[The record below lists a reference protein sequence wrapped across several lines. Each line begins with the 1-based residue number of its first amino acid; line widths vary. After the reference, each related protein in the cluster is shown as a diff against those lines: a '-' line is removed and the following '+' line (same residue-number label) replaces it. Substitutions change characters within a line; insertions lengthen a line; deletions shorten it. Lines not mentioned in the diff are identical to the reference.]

1 MKVYFIENEN
11 PYRTSSG
18 GIMSYLMNLSKFLR
32 TKNVE
37 TVLCGVGKEN
47 NGSNQVFTE
56 FKQILPE
63 SDPSNYKYIFALFS
77 KLKEL
82 SVTDETIIHAQ
93 RPDMLIPAIFFFRKT
108 KLVCSLHGAHDLAVY
123 DKKGFIQ
130 GIIYQLLQ
138 SIAFR
143 FADLLIAVDK
153 NTKDYYVRKYPS
165 IKNKIKLI
173 PIAVDT
179 DKFFPMDS
187 EMIRKKYHF
196 SKKDKIIIFVGRI
209 EKEKN
214 VKFIIDSFVHV
225 QKKIGNVKLLLVGSG
240 RQEEEYKAYVS
251 QKGIKDVFFKGE
263 VANEIIPELLNCA
276 DVFAFS
282 SLYEGSPT
290 VIKEALA
297 CNIPIVSVN
306 VGDVKSMINDLDG
319 CFLAERDITDFSSKL
334 INILNNRG
342 KFAGRKRALEFN
354 SDSIGQ
360 MTLNLYKK
368 LQGQN

>member
-1 MKVYFIENEN
+1 MKIFFLENEN

-18 GIMSYLMNLSKFLR
+18 GIMSYLMNLSNFLR
-32 TKNVE
+32 TQNVD

-47 NGSNQVFTE
+47 NKHDQVFTD

-63 SDPSNYKYIFALFS
+63 SEPSNYKYIFALFS
-77 KLKEL
+77 KIKKL
-82 SVTDETIIHAQ
+82 SVMSETIIHAQ
-93 RPDMLIPAIFFFRKT
+93 RPDMLIPAIIFLRKT

-130 GIIYQLLQ
+130 GTIYQLLQ
-138 SIAFR
+138 SIAFK

-153 NTKDYYVRKYPS
+153 NTKDYYTRKYPS
-165 IKNKIKLI
+165 IKSKIKLI

-179 DKFFPMDS
+179 DKFFPMDKV
-187 EMIRKKYHF
+187 ITKKKYDF
-196 SKKDKIIIFVGRI
+196 SKKDKIIIFVGRL

-214 VKFIIDSFVHV
+214 VKFIIDSFIEV
-225 QKKIGNVKLLLVGSG
+225 QKQIGNVKLLLVGSG
-240 RQEEEYKAYVS
+240 RQEEEYKLYVS
-251 QKGIKDVFFKGE
+251 QKGIKDIIFKGE

-297 CNIPIVSVN
+297 CNIPIVSVD
-306 VGDVKSMINDLDG
+306 VGDIKSVINDIDG

-334 INILNNRG
+334 IIVLNNKD
-342 KFAGRKRALEFN
+342 KFEGRKRALEFN
-354 SDSIGQ
+354 SESIGQ
-360 MTLNLYKK
+360 LTLNLYKK
-368 LQGQN
+368 LQDSN